1 MLVQVLSLSLCMLCL
16 CSRSSGRAGKPIVKW
31 TEVIALF
38 YFFLFSPFTILYSR
52 IGLLLIC
59 CCHKDLLCLCH
70 RYIVGSKIGSKMQVF
85 SSAILQVSARKI
97 WNPNHKRTGIFNWKR
112 LKVCLCSQKLALL
125 TGQMKAW
132 KCLKVYDISA
142 YCFFSVLS
150 MLLCK
155 IIFGAIIRSF
165 MSYSLCCV
173 VFIYKFTSLSLS
185 LSLSSWLCVQTA
197 DFEEINSL
205 CVIYPGFEFYEK
217 RGDPSSIELLV
228 PY

>member
-1 MLVQVLSLSLCMLCL
+1 M
-16 CSRSSGRAGKPIVKW
+16 
-31 TEVIALF
+31 
-38 YFFLFSPFTILYSR
+38 
-52 IGLLLIC
+52 
-59 CCHKDLLCLCH
+59 
-70 RYIVGSKIGSKMQVF
+70 
-85 SSAILQVSARKI
+85 
-97 WNPNHKRTGIFNWKR
+97 GIFNWKR

-132 KCLKVYDISA
+132 KCLKVYHISA

-185 LSLSSWLCVQTA
+185 LSLLSPAGCVCRLQ
-197 DFEEINSL
+197 IL
-205 CVIYPGFEFYEK
+205 K
-217 RGDPSSIELLV
+217 RLTLYVSYILALSFMKNVGTLLV
-228 PY
+228 LNSWCLINTVIHTAMHLRMQKLMKELEMIMDMD